1 MGWISKDVAG
11 KRGLKIKGRRD
22 IIVLNGTITVY
33 LALILMLILSLVLTV
48 IEGARVSTAKVYAHR
63 ALTTAMDSVWAEYY
77 RPLWE
82 EYHIFGYDCG
92 EGSNSDKTERIE
104 EKLGE
109 YMSYTFDPNQN
120 MSSVEQRKGLELYG
134 ISIASLSVREL
145 TGLMDFRG
153 ELFLHEAVEYMKY
166 NELADGLTLLMDKLS
181 LLETPKKISVIYR
194 DKLAAEQE
202 LAKTDIRILRLM
214 ELLDGIRTS
223 RNGIRLDRNGKLQ
236 IKDRFA
242 KMLCFEAVSME
253 NVSINHEAVF
263 EAVKKHYV
271 NPANIISQIKQDT
284 AELNLNKEH
293 MLSVMNEI
301 RSAAD
306 ALEAAGNQLQEVRKS
321 ASDNKEKNNVP
332 GNSNSPKQDA
342 QQSEAQVQS
351 IQETISSLEE
361 QLSRL
366 HSREQ
371 QLRMEKQQLSSSV
384 ETRLNYIKDLI
395 QSLIPIIEEACRETK
410 DINRITRA
418 GAVLVKNFEEK
429 LKAEGGGLNDAVYE
443 GLEKSL
449 TDMKRYTSRYQGDNS
464 MSQIHSVLQSNSLCL
479 TRGKDAI
486 SRVSGYLGQENYPQA
501 ISEADLLLECL
512 QKYDIKSLSLDYS
525 SLTFDRSGEQS
536 PVEQI
541 AGLIKNGITGLVIAS
556 EDISEKKLD
565 TRQLPSVEAALQKE
579 GTDFSSMI
587 TGFFEDVIQEN
598 SENEMGGLFGS
609 FDNTVKL
616 DALIMESINGMA
628 EHLLFQEYL
637 REHFASYQP
646 ENTRL
651 SAGKPS
657 ALNYELEYLLAGGS
671 SDRENLAS
679 ALSRII
685 FLRTI
690 LDFVTLLG
698 DRTRCEEAKLAAAA
712 VVGFTGL
719 PMLINI
725 MQVIIMLAWSFAE
738 ALTDTCALLLG
749 KEVPILKQT
758 LVLKLPEIL
767 MINPS
772 FLKAKAAA
780 YPETGR
786 LAFSYVDYLRGFIL
800 MKEKEELIYR
810 GMDLIQENLNLRY
823 ENVFYMRNCL
833 FGLEAE
839 AEYTVAPRFLALP
852 IMSRYFNK
860 GTAGFHFSGK
870 AGYSY

>member
-1 MGWISKDVAG
+1 
-11 KRGLKIKGRRD
+11 
-22 IIVLNGTITVY
+22 
-33 LALILMLILSLVLTV
+33 MLILSLVLTV
-48 IEGARVSTAKVYAHR
+48 VEGARVSTAKVYAPR

-82 EYHIFGYDCG
+82 EYHIFGYDSG
-92 EGSNSDKTERIE
+92 EGSNSGKTERIE

-109 YMSYTFDPNQN
+109 HMSYTFDPNLN
-120 MSSVEQRKGLELYG
+120 LSPEEQPRGLELYG

-181 LLETPKKISVIYR
+181 LLETPKKISVIYK

-236 IKDRFA
+236 VKDRFV
-242 KMLCFEAVSME
+242 KMLCFETVSME

-271 NPANIISQIKQDT
+271 NPANIIRQIKQDA

-293 MLSVMNEI
+293 MLSVINEI
-301 RSAAD
+301 RTAAD
-306 ALEAAGNQLQEVRKS
+306 ALEAAGNQLQAVRKS
-321 ASDNKEKNNVP
+321 ASDNKKNNGP
-332 GNSNSPKQDA
+332 ANSNSPKQDS
-342 QQSEAQVQS
+342 QQSEAQIQS
-351 IQETISSLEE
+351 IQETIRNLEE

-366 HSREQ
+366 HAREQ
-371 QLRMEKQQLSSSV
+371 QLRLEKQQLSSSA

-395 QSLIPIIEEACRETK
+395 QSLIPVIEEACRETK
-410 DINRITRA
+410 DINRITQA
-418 GAVLVKNFEEK
+418 GAVLVKNFEDK
-429 LKAEGGGLNDAVYE
+429 LKSQKDGLEDAIYE
-443 GLEKSL
+443 SLEKSL
-449 TDMKRYTSRYQGDNS
+449 IDMKRYTSRYQGDNS
-464 MSQIHSVLQSNSLCL
+464 MSQLHSALQSNSLCL
-479 TRGKDAI
+479 MRGKDAI
-486 SRVSGYLGQENYPQA
+486 SRVSDYLGQENYLQA

-512 QKYDIKSLSLDYS
+512 QEYDIKSLSLDYS

-536 PVEQI
+536 LVEQI
-541 AGLIKNGITGLVIAS
+541 TGLIKNGITSLVVAS
-556 EDISEKKLD
+556 EDISEKKLS
-565 TRQLPSVEAALQKE
+565 TWQLPSVEAALQKE
-579 GTDFSSMI
+579 GQDFTSMI
-587 TGFFEDVIQEN
+587 TGFFEAVIREN
-598 SENEMGGLFGS
+598 PENGMGGLFGS
-609 FDNTVKL
+609 FDTTVKL
-616 DALIMESINGMA
+616 DALIKESINGIA

-637 REHFASYQP
+637 REHFVSYQP

-657 ALNYELEYLLAGGS
+657 ALDYELEYLLSGGG

-679 ALSRII
+679 VLSKII

-698 DRTRCEEAKLAAAA
+698 DRTRCEEAKLAAVAA
-712 VVGFTGL
+712 VGFTGL

-725 MQVIIMLAWSFAE
+725 TQAVLLLAWSFAE

-749 KEVPILKQT
+749 KEVPILKQK

-767 MINPS
+767 LINPS
-772 FLKAKAAA
+772 FLKTKAAA

-786 LAFSYVDYLRGFIL
+786 LAFSYGDYLRGFLL

-810 GMDLIQENLNLRY
+810 AMDLIQENLNLRY